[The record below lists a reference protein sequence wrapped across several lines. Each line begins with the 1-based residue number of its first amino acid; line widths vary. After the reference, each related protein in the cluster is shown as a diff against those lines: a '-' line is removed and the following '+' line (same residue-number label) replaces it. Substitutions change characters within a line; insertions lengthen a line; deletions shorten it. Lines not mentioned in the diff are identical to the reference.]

1 MRSAAPMPS
10 TAPLPNSAASSPLGV
25 TRRFLRLVREHPL
38 GATGAVVVVLL
49 AVMALFAP
57 VISPYDPVAQ
67 DAQRVLHSPGADHWL
82 GADNLGRD
90 IWSRIAFG
98 ARVSLGVGF
107 LSVLLGSAVGAMAGV
122 VGGYFGRYADALLQQ
137 ASDALLAFPTLVL
150 ALGIMAVLGT
160 STANVILAIALV
172 QAPRAARVVRSQAL
186 AVSGA
191 EFVAAARIVGAG
203 SPRVVLRHVL
213 PHCVAPFL
221 VISTSALGA
230 AIVLEASLSFLGLGV
245 PAPAPSWG
253 GMLAGPGRDYFS
265 AAPWMALW
273 PGLAISLAVYG
284 FNLLGDALRDALDPR
299 QRPV

>member
-1 MRSAAPMPS
+1 MTPDVSQQPAGMARR
-10 TAPLPNSAASSPLGV
+10 LG
-25 TRRFLRLVREHPL
+25 RLALAHPL
-38 GATGAVVVVLL
+38 GMAGGAVVLL
-49 AVMALFAP
+49 LVAMAVFAP
-57 VISPYDPVAQ
+57 VLSPYDPVAQ
-67 DAQRVLHSPGADHWL
+67 DAGRVLHPPSAEHWL

-90 IWSRIAFG
+90 IWSRIAYG
-98 ARVSLGVGF
+98 ARVSLSVGF
-107 LSVLLGSAVGAMAGV
+107 LSVFLGSVAGALAGV
-122 VGGYFGRYADALLQQ
+122 VGGYYGRYADAVLQQ
-137 ASDALLAFPTLVL
+137 AADALLAFPTLVL

-191 EFVAAARIVGAG
+191 EFVAAARLVGAG

-213 PHCVAPFL
+213 PHCLAPFL

-253 GMLAGPGRDYFS
+253 GMLAGPGRDYFN

-284 FNLLGDALRDALDPR
+284 FNLLGDALRDVLDPR
-299 QRPV
+299 QRPL

>member
-1 MRSAAPMPS
+1 M
-10 TAPLPNSAASSPLGV
+10 TG
-25 TRRFLRLVREHPL
+25 
-38 GATGAVVVVLL
+38 GAVVLL
-49 AVMALFAP
+49 LVAMAVFAP
-57 VISPYDPVAQ
+57 VLSPYDPVAQ
-67 DAQRVLHSPGADHWL
+67 DAERVLHPPGALHWL

-98 ARVSLGVGF
+98 ARVSLSVGI
-107 LSVLLGSAVGAMAGV
+107 LSVVLGSAAGALAGV
-122 VGGYFGRYADALLQQ
+122 VGGYYGRLADAVLQQ
-137 ASDALLAFPTLVL
+137 AADALLAFPTLVL

-186 AVSGA
+186 AVSSA

-230 AIVLEASLSFLGLGV
+230 AVVLEASLSFPGARRSGARSIVGRHARRPRPRLLQRSPMDGPLAGPRHLPRRLRLQPARRRPPRHPR
-245 PAPAPSWG
+245 PAPAPR
-253 GMLAGPGRDYFS
+253 LAD
-265 AAPWMALW
+265 
-273 PGLAISLAVYG
+273 
-284 FNLLGDALRDALDPR
+284 
-299 QRPV
+299 

>member
-1 MRSAAPMPS
+1 M
-10 TAPLPNSAASSPLGV
+10 
-25 TRRFLRLVREHPL
+25 
-38 GATGAVVVVLL
+38 TGGVVVLL
-49 AVMALFAP
+49 LLAMAVFAP
-57 VISPYDPVAQ
+57 VLSPYDPVAQ
-67 DAQRVLHSPGADHWL
+67 DAERVLHPPGALHWL

-98 ARVSLGVGF
+98 ARVSLGVGI
-107 LSVLLGSAVGAMAGV
+107 LSVVLGSRR
-122 VGGYFGRYADALLQQ
+122 GRTCRRWWAATTADSPMPVLQQ
-137 ASDALLAFPTLVL
+137 AADALLAFPTLVL

-191 EFVAAARIVGAG
+191 EFVAAARIIGAG

-230 AIVLEASLSFLGLGV
+230 AVVLEASLSFLGLGV

-284 FNLLGDALRDALDPR
+284 FNLLGDALRDILDPR

>member
-1 MRSAAPMPS
+1 MGSAMSTPSAAPVYPV
-10 TAPLPNSAASSPLGV
+10 AELGLG
-25 TRRFLRLVREHPL
+25 RRFVRLVRTRPL
-38 GATGAVVVVLL
+38 GMTGGAVVLL
-49 AVMALFAP
+49 LVAMAVFAP
-57 VISPYDPVAQ
+57 VLSPYDPVAQ
-67 DAQRVLHSPGADHWL
+67 DAERVLHPPGTLHWL

-98 ARVSLGVGF
+98 ARVSLSVGI
-107 LSVLLGSAVGAMAGV
+107 LSVVLGSAAGALAGV
-122 VGGYFGRYADALLQQ
+122 VGGYYGRLADAVLQQ
-137 ASDALLAFPTLVL
+137 AADALLAFPTLVL

-230 AIVLEASLSFLGLGV
+230 AVVLEASLSFLGLGV

-284 FNLLGDALRDALDPR
+284 FNLLGDALRDILDPR

>member
-1 MRSAAPMPS
+1 MHSATSAS
-10 TAPLPNSAASSPLGV
+10 TPQPEAVPPLHIV
-25 TRRFLRLVREHPL
+25 RRALRLVRAHPL
-38 GATGAVVVVLL
+38 GATGSAVVLL
-49 AVMALFAP
+49 LVAMAVLAPAL
-57 VISPYDPVAQ
+57 SPYDPVAQ
-67 DAQRVLHSPGADHWL
+67 DAERVLRSPGADHWL

-107 LSVLLGSAVGAMAGV
+107 VSVLLGSAVGALAGV
-122 VGGYFGRYADALLQQ
+122 AGGYYGRYTDAVLQQ
-137 ASDALLAFPTLVL
+137 TADALLAFPTLVL

-160 STANVILAIALV
+160 STVNVILAIALV

-191 EFVAAARIVGAG
+191 EFVAAARIVGAS
-203 SPRVVLRHVL
+203 SPRVILRHVL

-253 GMLAGPGRDYFS
+253 GMLAGPGRDYFNE
-265 AAPWMALW
+265 APWMALW

>member
-1 MRSAAPMPS
+1 MHSATPMPAS
-10 TAPLPNSAASSPLGV
+10 MSQPEAASPPHAWQ
-25 TRRFLRLVREHPL
+25 RAARLVRTHPL
-38 GATGAVVVVLL
+38 GATGGVVVLL
-49 AVMALFAP
+49 LVAIAVLAPAL
-57 VISPYDPVAQ
+57 SPYDPVAQ
-67 DAQRVLHSPGADHWL
+67 DAERVLRSPGADHWL

-107 LSVLLGSAVGAMAGV
+107 VSVLLGSAVGALAGV
-122 VGGYFGRYADALLQQ
+122 AGGYYGRYTDAVLQQ
-137 ASDALLAFPTLVL
+137 AADALLAFPTLVL

-160 STANVILAIALV
+160 STVNVILAIALV

-191 EFVAAARIVGAG
+191 EFVAAARIVGAS
-203 SPRVVLRHVL
+203 SPRVILRHVL

-253 GMLAGPGRDYFS
+253 GMLAGPGRDYFNE
-265 AAPWMALW
+265 APWMALW

>member
-1 MRSAAPMPS
+1 
-10 TAPLPNSAASSPLGV
+10 
-25 TRRFLRLVREHPL
+25 
-38 GATGAVVVVLL
+38 
-49 AVMALFAP
+49 MA
-57 VISPYDPVAQ
+57 
-67 DAQRVLHSPGADHWL
+67 
-82 GADNLGRD
+82 
-90 IWSRIAFG
+90 
-98 ARVSLGVGF
+98 
-107 LSVLLGSAVGAMAGV
+107 
-122 VGGYFGRYADALLQQ
+122 
-137 ASDALLAFPTLVL
+137 DALLAFPTLVL

-191 EFVAAARIVGAG
+191 EFVAAARIVGAS

-230 AIVLEASLSFLGLGV
+230 AVVLEASLSFLGLGV

-284 FNLLGDALRDALDPR
+284 FNLLGDALRDILDPR

>member
-1 MRSAAPMPS
+1 M
-10 TAPLPNSAASSPLGV
+10 TG
-25 TRRFLRLVREHPL
+25 
-38 GATGAVVVVLL
+38 GAVVLLLL
-49 AVMALFAP
+49 AMAVFAP
-57 VISPYDPVAQ
+57 VLSPYDPVAQ
-67 DAQRVLHSPGADHWL
+67 DAERVLHPPGALHWL

-98 ARVSLGVGF
+98 ARVSLGVGI
-107 LSVLLGSAVGAMAGV
+107 LSVVLGSAAGALAGL
-122 VGGYFGRYADALLQQ
+122 VGGYYGRLADAILQQ
-137 ASDALLAFPTLVL
+137 AADALLAFPTLVL

-191 EFVAAARIVGAG
+191 EFVAAARIIGAG

-230 AIVLEASLSFLGLGV
+230 AVVLEASLSFLGLGV

-284 FNLLGDALRDALDPR
+284 FNLLGDALRDILDPR

>member
-1 MRSAAPMPS
+1 MGSATPTHPTAPS
-10 TAPLPNSAASSPLGV
+10 TSGLG
-25 TRRFLRLVREHPL
+25 RRFARLVRTRPL
-38 GATGAVVVVLL
+38 GMTGGAVVLL
-49 AVMALFAP
+49 LVAMAVFAP
-57 VISPYDPVAQ
+57 VLSPYDPVAQ
-67 DAQRVLHSPGADHWL
+67 DAERVLHPPGALHWL

-98 ARVSLGVGF
+98 ARVSLGVGI
-107 LSVLLGSAVGAMAGV
+107 LSVVLGSAAGGFAGV
-122 VGGYFGRYADALLQQ
+122 VGGYYGRLADAVLQQ
-137 ASDALLAFPTLVL
+137 AADALLAFPTLVL

-191 EFVAAARIVGAG
+191 EFVAAARIIGAG

-213 PHCVAPFL
+213 PHCVGPFL

-230 AIVLEASLSFLGLGV
+230 AVVLEASLSFLGLGV

-284 FNLLGDALRDALDPR
+284 FNLLGDALRDILDPR

>member
-1 MRSAAPMPS
+1 MPDATPMPTAAPLS
-10 TAPLPNSAASSPLGV
+10 GAAPQANDAVSRAVRL
-25 TRRFLRLVREHPL
+25 LRAHPL
-38 GATGAVVVVLL
+38 GAVGGGVVLL
-49 AVMALFAP
+49 LAAMALFAP
-57 VISPYDPVAQ
+57 VLSPYDPVAQ
-67 DAQRVLHSPGADHWL
+67 DAGRVLHPPGVEHWL

-98 ARVSLGVGF
+98 ARVSLSVGF
-107 LSVLLGSAVGAMAGV
+107 LSVLLGSAAGALAGV
-122 VGGYFGRYADALLQQ
+122 LGGYYGRLADALLQQ
-137 ASDALLAFPTLVL
+137 TADALLAFPTLVL
-150 ALGIMAVLGT
+150 ALGIMAVLGV

-186 AVSGA
+186 AVSGT
-191 EFVAAARIVGAG
+191 EFVAAARIIGAG
-203 SPRVVLRHVL
+203 GPRIVLRHVL

-284 FNLLGDALRDALDPR
+284 FNLFGDAIRDALDPR

>member
-1 MRSAAPMPS
+1 M
-10 TAPLPNSAASSPLGV
+10 TG
-25 TRRFLRLVREHPL
+25 
-38 GATGAVVVVLL
+38 GALVLL
-49 AVMALFAP
+49 LLAMAVFAP
-57 VISPYDPVAQ
+57 ALSPYDPVAQ
-67 DAQRVLHSPGADHWL
+67 DAERVLHPPGALHWL

-98 ARVSLGVGF
+98 ARVSLGVGI
-107 LSVLLGSAVGAMAGV
+107 LSVVLGSAAGALAGV
-122 VGGYFGRYADALLQQ
+122 VGGYYGRLADAILQQ
-137 ASDALLAFPTLVL
+137 AADALLAFPTLVL

-191 EFVAAARIVGAG
+191 EFVAAARIVGAS

-230 AIVLEASLSFLGLGV
+230 AVVLEASLSFLGLGV

-284 FNLLGDALRDALDPR
+284 FNLLGDALRDILDPR

>member
-1 MRSAAPMPS
+1 MSPPLNAWQRAA
-10 TAPLPNSAASSPLGV
+10 
-25 TRRFLRLVREHPL
+25 RLVRTHPL
-38 GATGAVVVVLL
+38 GTAGGVVVLL
-49 AVMALFAP
+49 LVAIAVLAPAL
-57 VISPYDPVAQ
+57 SPFDPVAQ
-67 DAQRVLHSPGADHWL
+67 DADRVLRAPGADHWL

-107 LSVLLGSAVGAMAGV
+107 LSVLAGSLVGALAGV
-122 VGGYFGRYADALLQQ
+122 AGGYYGRYIDAVLQQ
-137 ASDALLAFPTLVL
+137 AADALLAFPTLVL

-160 STANVILAIALV
+160 STVNVILAIALV

-191 EFVAAARIVGAG
+191 EYVAAARIVGASG
-203 SPRVVLRHVL
+203 PRVILRHVL

-230 AIVLEASLSFLGLGV
+230 AVVLEASLSFLGLGI
-245 PAPAPSWG
+245 PPPSPSWG
-253 GMLAGPGRDYFS
+253 GMLAGPGRDYFNE
-265 AAPWMALW
+265 APWMALW
-273 PGLAISLAVYG
+273 PGLAIAIAVYG

>member
-1 MRSAAPMPS
+1 MPSATPMP
-10 TAPLPNSAASSPLGV
+10 APQSEAARHPLHLG
-25 TRRFLRLVREHPL
+25 RRALRLVRTHPL
-38 GATGAVVVVLL
+38 GAAGGVVVLL
-49 AVMALFAP
+49 LVVMAALAP
-57 VISPYDPVAQ
+57 ALSPYDPVAQ
-67 DAQRVLHSPGADHWL
+67 DAERVLRAPGADHWL

-107 LSVLLGSAVGAMAGV
+107 VSVLLGSAVGALAGV
-122 VGGYFGRYADALLQQ
+122 VGGYYGRYADAVLQQ
-137 ASDALLAFPTLVL
+137 AADALLAFPTLVL
-150 ALGIMAVLGT
+150 ALGIMAVLGA
-160 STANVILAIALV
+160 STVNVILAIALV

-191 EFVAAARIVGAG
+191 EFVAAARIVGASG
-203 SPRVVLRHVL
+203 PRVVLRHVL

-230 AIVLEASLSFLGLGV
+230 AVVLEASLSFLGLGV

-253 GMLAGPGRDYFS
+253 GMLAGPGRDYFN

>member
-1 MRSAAPMPS
+1 MASTMPLPAA
-10 TAPLPNSAASSPLGV
+10 APLPDASPPPLGPW
-25 TRRFLRLVREHPL
+25 RRAARLLRTHPL
-38 GATGAVVVVLL
+38 GAAGGAVVLLLVVMG
-49 AVMALFAP
+49 VFAP
-57 VISPYDPVAQ
+57 VLSPYDPVAQ
-67 DAQRVLHSPGADHWL
+67 DAERVLHSPGADHWL

-107 LSVLLGSAVGAMAGV
+107 LSVLLGSAVGALAGV
-122 VGGYFGRYADALLQQ
+122 VGGYYGRYVDAALQQ
-137 ASDALLAFPTLVL
+137 AADALLAFPTLIL

-186 AVSGA
+186 AVTGA

-203 SPRVVLRHVL
+203 SHRVVLRHVL

-265 AAPWMALW
+265 AAPWMAVW